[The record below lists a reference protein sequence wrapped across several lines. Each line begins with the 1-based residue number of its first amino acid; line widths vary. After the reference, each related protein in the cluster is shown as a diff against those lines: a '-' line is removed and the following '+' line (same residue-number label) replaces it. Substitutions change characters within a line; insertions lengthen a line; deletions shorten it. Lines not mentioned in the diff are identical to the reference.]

1 MRLTPWSRQVASVPS
16 DRGVNG
22 RVDARGRLVTAD
34 PELEALQREAGSAL
48 GQMLALPQ
56 LAAVARLAR
65 ELGTP
70 VGRSALVA
78 SADQDIELWVEARPD
93 GDDILLSLESWNA
106 RPAPGPRLG
115 QLLGGSEASG
125 SIARF
130 EWSAD
135 EELKVIALSAELADL
150 LGIESEAA
158 AGIALTRLVR
168 LDEDENGEMP
178 LISALAARRNF
189 TGQMAV
195 SRNSDSVAL
204 VFSGQVVTDAGGGF
218 AGFRGSA
225 QAKGA
230 EASAAKPAAAELSFD
245 HAIDEILRSP
255 LERIIGSAEEIV
267 DRVDGP
273 LRSDYAS
280 YGGDI
285 AAAARHLSS
294 VIREMGDDPAGG
306 NLPID
311 LAALA
316 AEAVVMVEPKA
327 EERTVAIDLGES
339 ESLLARGQER
349 AAIQI
354 LVNLI
359 GNAVRYSPE
368 GGTVRLQFSKTAG
381 TASVAVRD
389 DGPGIDAADQQ
400 RIFERF
406 ERADPSDN
414 GTGLGLA
421 ISRRLARSMG
431 GDISVDS
438 KPGAGATFVLTLPL
452 G

>member
-1 MRLTPWSRQVASVPS
+1 VL
-16 DRGVNG
+16 
-22 RVDARGRLVTAD
+22 
-34 PELEALQREAGSAL
+34 
-48 GQMLALPQ
+48 
-56 LAAVARLAR
+56 
-65 ELGTP
+65 
-70 VGRSALVA
+70 
-78 SADQDIELWVEARPD
+78 
-93 GDDILLSLESWNA
+93 
-106 RPAPGPRLG
+106 
-115 QLLGGSEASG
+115 
-125 SIARF
+125 
-130 EWSAD
+130 
-135 EELKVIALSAELADL
+135 
-150 LGIESEAA
+150 
-158 AGIALTRLVR
+158 
-168 LDEDENGEMP
+168 
-178 LISALAARRNF
+178 
-189 TGQMAV
+189 
-195 SRNSDSVAL
+195 
-204 VFSGQVVTDAGGGF
+204 SGQVVTSAGGGF

-225 QAKGA
+225 QANGGD
-230 EASAAKPAAAELSFD
+230 SPAIAPATGVSFD

-267 DRVDGP
+267 ERVDGP

-294 VIREMGDDPAGG
+294 VIREMGDDSAGD

-327 EERTVAIDLGES
+327 EERTVSIDLGQS

-368 GGTVRLQFSKTAG
+368 GGTVRLQFSRTAG

-438 KPGAGATFVLTLPL
+438 KPGSGAIFVLTLPL